1 MRACFLWAAAA
12 VLWSF
17 LIGPAT
23 AQDKTAT
30 QQSAE
35 KFCAA
40 EYGDRLLGV
49 TMEGENGFSC
59 RFAAVEKITTYQIE
73 PSEPEPK
80 WDLDEEAEAALPSEV
95 APAPPAA
102 KPKTLK
108 KKRAKLRKKKRSY
121 KRAKVRNKKRHSRK
135 KATRTKRHDPVAAWV
150 QRVKKE
156 TSKKRAE
163 MRRRLKK
170 AGFNF

>member
-1 MRACFLWAAAA
+1 MRASIVWAAAA
-12 VLWSF
+12 VLWS
-17 LIGPAT
+17 LLVGSAS

-73 PSEPEPK
+73 PTEPEPK
-80 WDLDEEAEAALPSEV
+80 WDLDEEAEAAVPAV
-95 APAPPAA
+95 AVPAA
-102 KPKTLK
+102 KPKTVK
-108 KKRAKLRKKKRSY
+108 KKKAKVRKKKRRYS
-121 KRAKVRNKKRHSRK
+121 RAK
-135 KATRTKRHDPVAAWV
+135 TRTKKRTHRKTAKRTKQRDPVASWV
-150 QRVKKE
+150 KRVKRA
-156 TSKKRAE
+156 TNRKRAE
-163 MRRRLKK
+163 IRRKLKK